1 MLFIDI
7 FLANLCLM
15 SRITMIEA
23 RPMPQ
28 YLHTF
33 HPINHP
39 APTTTTTKMSM
50 HLKTSRLQH
59 LRVCT
64 QCLPSSLSEA
74 NHECHHEREQ
84 PCSFR
89 EGETQNGIRE
99 QLSSQAGV
107 ASHTGDQAPKDRSDT
122 STGTSKTDCSETGTD
137 VSASDDHGFSELGRE
152 RADHLGREGSLEGV
166 ADLLT
171 LEGLEGRLGGAVVL
185 EGAAHS

>member
-33 HPINHP
+33 HPMNHP
-39 APTTTTTKMSM
+39 APATTNMKMSM
-50 HLKTSRLQH
+50 HLKIPRMQH

-64 QCLPSSLSEA
+64 QCLAPSLSKA

-99 QLSSQAGV
+99 QLSSHARV
-107 ASHTGDQAPKDRSDT
+107 ASHTGDQAPKDRPNT
-122 STGTSKTDCSETGTD
+122 HTGTSKTDCSETGTD
-137 VSASDDHGFSELGRE
+137 VSASDDHGFSELGGE
-152 RADHLGREGSLEGV
+152 RANHLRRQGCLECV

-171 LEGLEGRLGGAVVL
+171 LKGLEWGLGGTVVL

>member
-1 MLFIDI
+1 
-7 FLANLCLM
+7 
-15 SRITMIEA
+15 MIEA

-33 HPINHP
+33 HPVNHP
-39 APTTTTTKMSM
+39 ATTTTKMSM
-50 HLKTSRLQH
+50 HLKIPQLQH

-74 NHECHHEREQ
+74 DHECHHEREQ
-84 PCSFR
+84 SSSFR

-99 QLSSQAGV
+99 QLSSHAGI
-107 ASHTGDQAPKDRSDT
+107 ASHTGDQAPKNRSDT
-122 STGTSKTDCSETGTD
+122 HTGTCKTDCSETGTD
-137 VSASDDHGFSELGRE
+137 VSAGDDHGFSELGGE
-152 RADHLGREGSLEGV
+152 GTDHLRRKGSLEGV

-171 LEGLEGRLGGAVVL
+171 LKGLEGGLGGTVVL